1 MRGHRP
7 DGDSGE
13 GARTYETH
21 IFGEVRG
28 VVAPGGV
35 IGSVHLGDDSYA
47 ERMRLVALDRSA
59 PYDERY
65 KAAEELIPY
74 GRRYRDTA
82 IAALNGVLEDV
93 KSMAEFTLDP
103 PDFNALGGWEYAVAA
118 QLEVVGETESAARA
132 YEHVYHSQPGYRSQ
146 AVQALTR
153 LGAMGAVAASRTE
166 RAVRLEAGGF
176 QLYCSHRMAAVVEWM
191 SMPKGPVHSTLAV
204 RALMAARLWD
214 AMFADSSTSDD
225 DEAALGIF
233 ERLVPEYYADCEKR
247 LRRARARESAGSRNA
262 RLDARFKPPRG
273 MRNWI
278 KGLRLIE
285 REEKKSRQG
294 R

>member
-1 MRGHRP
+1 MRGRRP
-7 DGDSGE
+7 DDDSGE
-13 GARTYETH
+13 EGRTYETH

-47 ERMRLVALDRSA
+47 ERMRLVALDGSA

-74 GRRYRDTA
+74 GRRYRDTV

-93 KSMAEFTLDP
+93 KSMAALAGL
-103 PDFNALGGWEYAVAA
+103 PDFTALGGWEYAVAV
-118 QLEVVGETESAARA
+118 QLEVVGEKESAVRA
-132 YEHVYHSQPGYRSQ
+132 YERIYHSHPGYRSQ

-153 LGAMGAVAASRTE
+153 LGGMGEVAASRTE
-166 RAVRLEAGGF
+166 RAVRLEAGNFRLECG
-176 QLYCSHRMAAVVEWM
+176 HRIAAVVEWM

-214 AMFADSSTSDD
+214 AIFEDSSTSDD
-225 DEAALGIF
+225 DEAALEIF

-247 LRRARARESAGSRNA
+247 LRRARAREAAGSRNA
-262 RLDARFKPPRG
+262 RLDAMYKPPRG

-285 REEKKSRQG
+285 REEKKSRRG

>member
-1 MRGHRP
+1 MRGRRP

-13 GARTYETH
+13 EGRTYETH

-74 GRRYRDTA
+74 GRRYRENV
-82 IAALNGVLEDV
+82 ISALNGVLEDV
-93 KSMAEFTLDP
+93 KSMEWRAMDP
-103 PDFNALGGWEYAVAA
+103 CEFNALGGWEYAVAA
-118 QLEVVGETESAARA
+118 QLEVVGEKESAALA

-146 AVQALTR
+146 AVEALTR
-153 LGAMGAVAASRTE
+153 LGAMGTLSASRTE
-166 RAVRLEAGGF
+166 KVVRLEARNDL
-176 QLYCSHRMAAVVEWM
+176 LYCGQRMAAVVEWM
-191 SMPKGPVHSTLAV
+191 SMPKAAVHSTLVV
-204 RALMAARLWD
+204 RALMAAALWD

-225 DEAALGIF
+225 DEAAMEVL
-233 ERLVPEYYADCEKR
+233 ERLVPEYYADIEKR
-247 LRRARARESAGSRNA
+247 LRRARARESAGSRTA
-262 RLDARFKPPRG
+262 RLDARYKPPRG
-273 MRNWI
+273 MRNWS
-278 KGLRLIE
+278 KAPRLIE
-285 REEKKSRQG
+285 REERKSRQG